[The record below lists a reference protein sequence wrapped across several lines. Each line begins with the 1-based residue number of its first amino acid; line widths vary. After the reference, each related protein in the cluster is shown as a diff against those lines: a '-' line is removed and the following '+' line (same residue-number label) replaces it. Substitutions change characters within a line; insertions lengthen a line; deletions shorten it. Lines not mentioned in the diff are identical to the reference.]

1 VDTVG
6 RPDLTPTGRR
16 RRSCPGTTR
25 VPAGACTLPT
35 AEQPLRVAEYAE
47 RVALDV
53 AVPAAQGDVLDA
65 LVRRAVVAGRA
76 TA

>member
-1 VDTVG
+1 
-6 RPDLTPTGRR
+6 
-16 RRSCPGTTR
+16 
-25 VPAGACTLPT
+25 VPVGACTLPT
-35 AEQPLRVAEYAE
+35 AEQPLRVAEFDE